1 MITKLE
7 ALKFLKEHQ
16 PMPCDEKLT
25 KDIIQK
31 YEEIRKFFL
40 SNKDEECIPLLL
52 NSFGGKDGF
61 GVYQMVEEVIMMFD
75 KKEVLPHI
83 VNAFE
88 NSSEGV
94 IYWNV
99 QIASNFPDEILFKP
113 LVEILRNGDEDTK
126 LATITALAQLAL
138 NNIKVIDVIEVI
150 KKEASITTDEDI
162 IEFAEEVLDDIQNS
176 VEIN

>member
-7 ALKFLKEHQ
+7 ALNFLKEHQ
-16 PMPCDEKLT
+16 PMPCDGELT

-40 SNKDEECIPLLL
+40 ANKDEECIPLLL

-83 VNAFE
+83 VNSFK
-88 NSSEGV
+88 NSSDSV

-99 QIASNFPDEILFKP
+99 QIASNFPDEILFAP
-113 LVEILRNGDEDTK
+113 LVEVLRNGDDDTK

-138 NNIKVIDVIEVI
+138 NNIKVTDVIDII
-150 KKEASITTDEDI
+150 KKEISMISDEDI
-162 IEFAEEVLDDIQNS
+162 IEFAEEVLDDICNS
-176 VEIN
+176 VENN